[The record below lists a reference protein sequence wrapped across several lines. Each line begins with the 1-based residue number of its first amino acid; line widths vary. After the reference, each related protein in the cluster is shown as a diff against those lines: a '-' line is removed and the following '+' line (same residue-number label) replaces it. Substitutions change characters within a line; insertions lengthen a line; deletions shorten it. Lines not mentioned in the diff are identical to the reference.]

1 MKTKN
6 LLLTV
11 FTCLSVGLLSACS
24 SSDDKID
31 LGEKELGAVQLLKLS
46 DEGITTFNLDEICP
60 ILSATDEL
68 TADEIEFL
76 YAVREDEKVARD
88 MAIYFSILYPNNYF
102 FANKSAAESNHVAS
116 IERVLNY
123 YEIEF
128 PELGEAGIFEDA
140 ERQAYYDRLID
151 RGSTLSDA
159 LQAVAQNEEESYFAY
174 KKVLSSSSNPN
185 IKIIIKNL
193 KISSLNHLKASVR
206 QITRLGDTYFPILL
220 NEEEYND
227 LIGSNFDQG
236 GKHHHQGD
244 KNHHTNS
251 EKGHN
256 GKGHKGSV
264 NNNGHC
270 TGSSNGSHS
279 GSGKGK
285 GHVGK
290 GYRGGR

>member
-11 FTCLSVGLLSACS
+11 LACLSLGSLASCS
-24 SSDDKID
+24 SSNDIID
-31 LGEKELGAVQLLKLS
+31 SGEKEWATVQLLKLTE
-46 DEGITTFNLDEICP
+46 EGITTFNLDEICP

-88 MAIYFSILYPNNYF
+88 IGIYFSLLYPTNYF

-128 PELGEAGIFEDA
+128 PELAEAGIFEDV
-140 ERQAYYDRLID
+140 ERQAYYNKLID
-151 RGSTLSDA
+151 RGSTLSNA
-159 LQAVAQNEEESYFAY
+159 LQAVAQNEEESYVAY
-174 KKVLSSSSNPN
+174 KEVLNSSSNPN

-193 KISSLNHLKASVR
+193 KISSLNHLKASIH
-206 QITRLGDTYFPILL
+206 QITRLGDTYSPIIL
-220 NEEEYND
+220 NEKEYSD
-227 LIGSNFDQG
+227 LLDSNFNQG
-236 GKHHHQGD
+236 GKHHHQGNKD
-244 KNHHTNS
+244 HHTNS
-251 EKGHN
+251 EKGDH
-256 GKGHKGSV
+256 GKGDKGSI
-264 NNNGHC
+264 NNSGHC
-270 TGSSNGSHS
+270 TVSSNGSHS